1 MTVGEAMERAEELRP
16 GSRVAARTR
25 QRWLCE
31 VDGMLREKFFRPSS
45 ADSREGVGADI
56 AWDNGLRDDDVLL
69 VPPPFDSLYPHY
81 LCAMTDAALGEND
94 RYAGEQ
100 AQYNS
105 ILAELAAW
113 LRRKN
118 LPARGCSWRWEGG
131 RKMILSNRNGLK
143 NTRNML
149 RVFGGLNETY
159 SCTEA
164 EYSAGIN
171 FSARN
176 FPALSTRLPR
186 RKLREEADLNGMYHL
201 NGLLTVCG
209 RDLVYTPDDAD
220 EMEVTLKDAV
230 ENGKKT
236 LVGIG
241 TKILIFPDKLAFD
254 TASRKVSALGTVWSG
269 KNTSV
274 EFAPCDAE
282 GKVYEVSGCGP
293 AEPDKPTDGQLF
305 LRVED
310 PEKPWS
316 SESTLEVYSEASGNW
331 SAVVLDYCRISAKGV
346 GTDFA
351 AEDTVT
357 LTGSAAEQAG
367 QWNELDGDRIVYDA
381 GTDALRVKADPG
393 GEWFYGRLT
402 RTGAAVRWVSL
413 DGSVSREFVSAEVVE
428 LERRVPDMDYLTEC
442 DNRVWG
448 CSNKENVIYACK
460 LGDPTNWFSYRGIA
474 ADSYAVTVGSDGA
487 FTGAATCMG
496 YALFF
501 KENTLH
507 KLYGSKP
514 SDFQLSS
521 LRCRGV
527 AKGAARS
534 LCVINETLYYLSPDG
549 VMAWDGSIPTKVS
562 TALDPARLRNVKS
575 ALGGA
580 LDGRYYLH
588 LVRGSGEAQAVRL
601 LVYDTERGL
610 WQEEDVCSYEMAGS
624 GGQLYLWDGK
634 AIWAADA
641 DREENWQQAGGIED
655 GVSFELVSGNIGL
668 DSPEELYLS
677 RLTLRFEAEV
687 KSRIEVAVSYDSGA
701 WETLA
706 QLTADGRRCFDV
718 PFVPRR
724 CGSLRFRLK
733 GRGQLTLRSLTRTS
747 AAAKGGILAQE
758 VN

>member
-1 MTVGEAMERAEELRP
+1 
-16 GSRVAARTR
+16 
-25 QRWLCE
+25 
-31 VDGMLREKFFRPSS
+31 
-45 ADSREGVGADI
+45 
-56 AWDNGLRDDDVLL
+56 
-69 VPPPFDSLYPHY
+69 
-81 LCAMTDAALGEND
+81 
-94 RYAGEQ
+94 
-100 AQYNS
+100 
-105 ILAELAAW
+105 
-113 LRRKN
+113 
-118 LPARGCSWRWEGG
+118 
-131 RKMILSNRNGLK
+131 MILSNRNGLK

-186 RKLREEADLNGMYHL
+186 RKLREEAGLNGMYHL

-230 ENGKKT
+230 ENGRKT

-254 TASRKVSALGTVWSG
+254 TASRKVSALGAVWSG

-331 SAVVLDYCRISAKGV
+331 SAVVLNYCRISAKGV

-474 ADSYAVTVGSDGA
+474 ADSYAVTVGSDGP

-527 AKGAARS
+527 ARNAARS
-534 LCVINETLYYLSPDG
+534 LCVLNETLYYLSPDG
-549 VMAWDGSIPTKVS
+549 VMAWDGSIPAKVS
-562 TALDPARLRNVKS
+562 AALDAGRLANVKQ
-575 ALGGA
+575 AVGGA

-588 LVRGSGEAQAVRL
+588 VSRENEVRL

-610 WQEEDVCSYEMAGS
+610 WHEEDVCSFEMAS
-624 GGQLYLWDGK
+624 TGGQLYLWDGR
-634 AIWAADA
+634 ALWAADPS
-641 DREENWQQAGGIED
+641 REAAGQRSEGTEQ
-655 GVSFELVSGNIGL
+655 GVEFALTTGDLGL
-668 DSPEELYLS
+668 DSPEERYLS
-677 RLTLRFEAEV
+677 RLTLRLDAACR
-687 KSRIEVAVSYDSGA
+687 SRVTVEVSYDGGP
-701 WETLA
+701 WENA
-706 QLTADGRRCFDV
+706 AALTVEGPRRNCDLHL
-718 PFVPRR
+718 VPRR
-724 CGSLRFRLK
+724 CASLRLRLW
-733 GRGQLTLRSLTRTS
+733 GYGQITLRSLARTFS
-747 AAAKGGILAQE
+747 GAKGNWMELEG
-758 VN
+758 

>member
-1 MTVGEAMERAEELRP
+1 MLLTN
-16 GSRVAARTR
+16 RT
-25 QRWLCE
+25 
-31 VDGMLREKFFRPSS
+31 
-45 ADSREGVGADI
+45 GV
-56 AWDNGLRDDDVLL
+56 
-69 VPPPFDSLYPHY
+69 
-81 LCAMTDAALGEND
+81 
-94 RYAGEQ
+94 
-100 AQYNS
+100 
-105 ILAELAAW
+105 
-113 LRRKN
+113 
-118 LPARGCSWRWEGG
+118 
-131 RKMILSNRNGLK
+131 K
-143 NTRNML
+143 NTRDLL
-149 RVFGGLNETY
+149 RAFGGLNETY
-159 SCTEA
+159 GCTEA
-164 EYSAGIN
+164 EYSGGMN
-171 FSARN
+171 FSARD

-186 RKLREEADLNGMYHL
+186 RRLQELAGLNGMYHL

-209 RDLVYTPDDAD
+209 QDLVYTPDEAPAQPVTVKNAVAD
-220 EMEVTLKDAV
+220 SR
-230 ENGKKT
+230 KT
-236 LVGIG
+236 MVGIG
-241 TKILIFPDKLAFD
+241 TKILIFPDKVAFD
-254 TASRKVSALGTVWSG
+254 TADGSAAPLGAAWEAGSLSVS
-269 KNTSV
+269 
-274 EFAPCDAE
+274 FAPCDAS
-282 GKVYEVSGCGP
+282 GNTYEVKDKGTK
-293 AEPDKPTDGQLF
+293 EPEHPQDGQLF
-305 LRVED
+305 LKLNEPD
-310 PEKPWS
+310 KPYS
-316 SESTLEVYSEASGNW
+316 AENTLEVYSEASGNW
-331 SAVVLDYCRISAKGV
+331 TVIPLDYCLV
-346 GTDFA
+346 T
-351 AEDTVT
+351 AEGIGAEFRVWDTVT
-357 LTGSAAEQAG
+357 LTGTGAEQAG
-367 QWNELDGDRIVYDA
+367 QWAGLDGDRIVY
-381 GTDALRVKADPG
+381 GVTETTLRLRADPG
-393 GEWFYGRLT
+393 GEHFYGRLVHN
-402 RTGAAVRWVSL
+402 GSSVVWVSM
-413 DGSVSREFVSAEVVE
+413 DGTQREEYFPAEGVKV
-428 LERRVPDMDYLTEC
+428 ERRVPDLEYLTEC

-448 CSNKENVIYACK
+448 CSSSENVIYACK

-668 DSPEELYLS
+668 DGPEELYLS
-677 RLTLRFEAEV
+677 RLTLRLEAEV

-718 PFVPRR
+718 PLVPRR
-724 CGSLRFRLK
+724 CGSLRLRLK

>member
-1 MTVGEAMERAEELRP
+1 MVLANRAKLQN
-16 GSRVAARTR
+16 SR
-25 QRWLCE
+25 
-31 VDGMLREKFFRPSS
+31 S
-45 ADSREGVGADI
+45 
-56 AWDNGLRDDDVLL
+56 L
-69 VPPPFDSLYPHY
+69 V
-81 LCAMTDAALGEND
+81 
-94 RYAGEQ
+94 
-100 AQYNS
+100 
-105 ILAELAAW
+105 
-113 LRRKN
+113 
-118 LPARGCSWRWEGG
+118 
-131 RKMILSNRNGLK
+131 
-143 NTRNML
+143 

-159 SCTEA
+159 ACSEA
-164 EYSAGIN
+164 EYSAGVN
-171 FSARN
+171 FSARD
-176 FPALSTRLPR
+176 FPALSTRKPR
-186 RKLREEADLNGMYHL
+186 RKLRELTGLNGMYHL

-209 RDLVYTPDDAD
+209 KDLIYTPDAD
-220 EMEVTLKDAV
+220 GANPVTCTEAV
-230 ENGKKT
+230 TDGKKA

-241 TKILIFPDKLAFD
+241 TKILIFPDKVAFD
-254 TASRKVSALGTVWSG
+254 TADGSVSALGAVWQAEG
-269 KNTSV
+269 QSV
-274 EFAPCDAE
+274 QFAPCDAA
-282 GKVYEVSGCGP
+282 GKAYEVSGYGKEEPEKP
-293 AEPDKPTDGQLF
+293 ADGQLF
-305 LRVED
+305 LKVED
-310 PEKPWS
+310 EEHPWAS
-316 SESTLEVYSEASGNW
+316 TSTLEEYSASSGSW
-331 SAVVLDYCRISAKGV
+331 TAVPLEYCRITAAGAQRL
-346 GTDFA
+346 FA
-351 AEDTVT
+351 QWDTVT
-357 LTGSAAEQAG
+357 VQGTAAQQAG
-367 QWNELDGDRIVYDA
+367 MWTKLDGDLVVYDVLEN
-381 GTDALRVKADPG
+381 GLRVRVSPEGDHV
-393 GEWFYGRLT
+393 YGTLVQSAESAQWT
-402 RTGAAVRWVSL
+402 SL
-413 DGSVSREFVSAEVVE
+413 DGKETRSFAVSTPVRM
-428 LERRVPDMDYLTEC
+428 ERRVPDLDYVTEC

-677 RLTLRFEAEV
+677 RLTLRLEAEV

>member
-1 MTVGEAMERAEELRP
+1 MERAEELRP

-31 VDGMLREKFFRPSS
+31 VDGMLRERFFRPSS

-209 RDLVYTPDDAD
+209 RDLVYTPDDTD
-220 EMEVTLKDAV
+220 EMKVTLKDAV
-230 ENGKKT
+230 EDGRKT

-254 TASRKVSALGTVWSG
+254 TASRRVSALGAVWSG

-282 GKVYEVSGCGP
+282 GKVYEVSSCGP

-316 SESTLEVYSEASGNW
+316 SESTLEVYSKASGNW

-381 GTDALRVKADPG
+381 GADALRVKADPG

-655 GVSFELVSGNIGL
+655 GVSFELVSGDIGL
-668 DSPEELYLS
+668 DGPEELYLS
-677 RLTLRFEAEV
+677 RLTLRLEAEV

-724 CGSLRFRLK
+724 CGSLRLRLK

>member
-1 MTVGEAMERAEELRP
+1 
-16 GSRVAARTR
+16 
-25 QRWLCE
+25 
-31 VDGMLREKFFRPSS
+31 
-45 ADSREGVGADI
+45 
-56 AWDNGLRDDDVLL
+56 
-69 VPPPFDSLYPHY
+69 
-81 LCAMTDAALGEND
+81 
-94 RYAGEQ
+94 
-100 AQYNS
+100 
-105 ILAELAAW
+105 
-113 LRRKN
+113 
-118 LPARGCSWRWEGG
+118 
-131 RKMILSNRNGLK
+131 MILSNRNGLK

-176 FPALSTRLPR
+176 FPVLSTRLPR

-209 RDLVYTPDDAD
+209 RDLVYTPDDTD
-220 EMEVTLKDAV
+220 EMKVTLKDAV
-230 ENGKKT
+230 EDGRKT

-241 TKILIFPDKLAFD
+241 TRILIFPDKLAFD
-254 TASRKVSALGTVWSG
+254 TASRKVSALGAVWSG

-316 SESTLEVYSEASGNW
+316 SESTLEVYSKASGNW

-367 QWNELDGDRIVYDA
+367 QWNE
-381 GTDALRVKADPG
+381 
-393 GEWFYGRLT
+393 
-402 RTGAAVRWVSL
+402 
-413 DGSVSREFVSAEVVE
+413 
-428 LERRVPDMDYLTEC
+428 
-442 DNRVWG
+442 
-448 CSNKENVIYACK
+448 
-460 LGDPTNWFSYRGIA
+460 
-474 ADSYAVTVGSDGA
+474 
-487 FTGAATCMG
+487 
-496 YALFF
+496 
-501 KENTLH
+501 
-507 KLYGSKP
+507 
-514 SDFQLSS
+514 
-521 LRCRGV
+521 
-527 AKGAARS
+527 
-534 LCVINETLYYLSPDG
+534 
-549 VMAWDGSIPTKVS
+549 
-562 TALDPARLRNVKS
+562 
-575 ALGGA
+575 

-655 GVSFELVSGNIGL
+655 GVSFELVSGDIGL

-677 RLTLRFEAEV
+677 RLTLRLEAGV

-718 PFVPRR
+718 PLVPRR

>member
-1 MTVGEAMERAEELRP
+1 MLLTN
-16 GSRVAARTR
+16 RT
-25 QRWLCE
+25 
-31 VDGMLREKFFRPSS
+31 
-45 ADSREGVGADI
+45 GV
-56 AWDNGLRDDDVLL
+56 
-69 VPPPFDSLYPHY
+69 
-81 LCAMTDAALGEND
+81 
-94 RYAGEQ
+94 
-100 AQYNS
+100 
-105 ILAELAAW
+105 
-113 LRRKN
+113 
-118 LPARGCSWRWEGG
+118 
-131 RKMILSNRNGLK
+131 K
-143 NTRNML
+143 NTRDLL
-149 RVFGGLNETY
+149 RAFGGLNETY
-159 SCTEA
+159 GCTEA
-164 EYSAGIN
+164 EYSGGMN
-171 FSARN
+171 FSARD

-186 RKLREEADLNGMYHL
+186 RRLQELAGLNGMYHL

-209 RDLVYTPDDAD
+209 QDLVYTPDEAPAQPVTVKNAVAD
-220 EMEVTLKDAV
+220 SR
-230 ENGKKT
+230 KT
-236 LVGIG
+236 MVGIG
-241 TKILIFPDKLAFD
+241 TKILIFPDKVAFD
-254 TASRKVSALGTVWSG
+254 TADGSAAPLGAAWEAGSLSVS
-269 KNTSV
+269 
-274 EFAPCDAE
+274 FAPCDAS
-282 GKVYEVSGCGP
+282 GNTYEVKDKGTK
-293 AEPDKPTDGQLF
+293 EPEHPQDGQLF
-305 LRVED
+305 LKLNEPD
-310 PEKPWS
+310 KPYS
-316 SESTLEVYSEASGNW
+316 AENTLEVYSEASGNW
-331 SAVVLDYCRISAKGV
+331 TVIPLDYCLV
-346 GTDFA
+346 T
-351 AEDTVT
+351 AEGIGAEFRVWDTVT
-357 LTGSAAEQAG
+357 LTGTGAEQAG
-367 QWNELDGDRIVYDA
+367 QWAGLDGDRIVY
-381 GTDALRVKADPG
+381 GVTETTLRLRADPG
-393 GEWFYGRLT
+393 GEHFYGRLVHN
-402 RTGAAVRWVSL
+402 GSSAVWVSM
-413 DGSVSREFVSAEVVE
+413 DGTQREEYFPAEGVKV
-428 LERRVPDMDYLTEC
+428 ERRVPDLEYLTEC

-448 CSNKENVIYACK
+448 CSSSENVIYACK
-460 LGDPTNWFSYRGIA
+460 LGDPSNWFSYRGIA

-677 RLTLRFEAEV
+677 RLTLRLEAEV

>member
-1 MTVGEAMERAEELRP
+1 M
-16 GSRVAARTR
+16 
-25 QRWLCE
+25 
-31 VDGMLREKFFRPSS
+31 
-45 ADSREGVGADI
+45 
-56 AWDNGLRDDDVLL
+56 
-69 VPPPFDSLYPHY
+69 
-81 LCAMTDAALGEND
+81 
-94 RYAGEQ
+94 
-100 AQYNS
+100 
-105 ILAELAAW
+105 ILA
-113 LRRKN
+113 
-118 LPARGCSWRWEGG
+118 
-131 RKMILSNRNGLK
+131 NRSGLK

-230 ENGKKT
+230 ENGRKT

-254 TASRKVSALGTVWSG
+254 TASRKVSALGAVWSG

-474 ADSYAVTVGSDGA
+474 ADSYAVTVGSDGP

-501 KENTLH
+501 KENALH

-527 AKGAARS
+527 ARNAGRS
-534 LCVINETLYYLSPDG
+534 LCVLNETLYYLSADG
-549 VMAWDGSIPTKVS
+549 VMAWDGSLPTKVS
-562 TALDPARLRNVKS
+562 TALDAARLSNVQR

-580 LDGRYYLH
+580 LDGRYYLC
-588 LVRGSGEAQAVRL
+588 LSRGSGEENTARL

-610 WQEEDVCSYEMAGS
+610 WQEEDLRAEEMAGT
-624 GGQLYLWDGK
+624 GGQLYLWDGQ
-634 AIWAADA
+634 ALWAADPS
-641 DREENWQQAGGIED
+641 REPDGQNTD
-655 GVSFELVSGNIGL
+655 GVEKSIPFALTTGDIGM
-668 DSPEELYLS
+668 DAPEEQYLS
-677 RLTLRFEAEV
+677 RLTLRLDAEV
-687 KSRIEVAVSYDSGA
+687 PSRLEVSVSYDGGP
-701 WETLA
+701 WEKLA
-706 QLTADGRRCFDV
+706 EKTVEAKRQSIDL

-724 CGSLRFRLK
+724 CG
-733 GRGQLTLRSLTRTS
+733 TLRLRLEGAGQITLRGL
-747 AAAKGGILAQE
+747 AKTMAKAQGGIFAAGKE
-758 VN
+758 G

>member
-1 MTVGEAMERAEELRP
+1 MLLTN
-16 GSRVAARTR
+16 RT
-25 QRWLCE
+25 
-31 VDGMLREKFFRPSS
+31 
-45 ADSREGVGADI
+45 GV
-56 AWDNGLRDDDVLL
+56 
-69 VPPPFDSLYPHY
+69 
-81 LCAMTDAALGEND
+81 
-94 RYAGEQ
+94 
-100 AQYNS
+100 
-105 ILAELAAW
+105 
-113 LRRKN
+113 
-118 LPARGCSWRWEGG
+118 
-131 RKMILSNRNGLK
+131 K
-143 NTRNML
+143 NTRDLL
-149 RVFGGLNETY
+149 RAFGGLNETY
-159 SCTEA
+159 GCTEA
-164 EYSAGIN
+164 EYSAGMN
-171 FSARN
+171 FSARD

-186 RKLREEADLNGMYHL
+186 RRLQELAGLNGMYHL

-209 RDLVYTPDDAD
+209 QDLVYTPDEAPAQPVTVKNSVAD
-220 EMEVTLKDAV
+220 SR
-230 ENGKKT
+230 KT
-236 LVGIG
+236 MVGIG
-241 TKILIFPDKLAFD
+241 TKILIFPDKVAFD
-254 TASRKVSALGTVWSG
+254 TADGSAAPLGAAWEAGSLSVS
-269 KNTSV
+269 
-274 EFAPCDAE
+274 FAPCDAS
-282 GKVYEVSGCGP
+282 GNTYEVKDKGTK
-293 AEPDKPTDGQLF
+293 EPEHPQDGQLF
-305 LRVED
+305 LKLNEPD
-310 PEKPWS
+310 KPYS
-316 SESTLEVYSEASGNW
+316 AENTLEVYSEASGNW
-331 SAVVLDYCRISAKGV
+331 TVIPLDYCLV
-346 GTDFA
+346 T
-351 AEDTVT
+351 AEGIGAEFRVWDTVT
-357 LTGSAAEQAG
+357 LTGTGAEQAD
-367 QWNELDGDRIVYDA
+367 QWAGLDGDRIVY
-381 GTDALRVKADPG
+381 GVTETTLRLRADPG
-393 GEWFYGRLT
+393 GEHFYGRLVHN
-402 RTGAAVRWVSL
+402 GSSAVWVSV
-413 DGSVSREFVSAEVVE
+413 DGTQREEYFPAEGVKA
-428 LERRVPDMDYLTEC
+428 ERRVPDLEYLTEC

-448 CSNKENVIYACK
+448 CSSSENVIYACK

-655 GVSFELVSGNIGL
+655 GVSFELVSGDIGL

-677 RLTLRFEAEV
+677 RLTLRLEAEV